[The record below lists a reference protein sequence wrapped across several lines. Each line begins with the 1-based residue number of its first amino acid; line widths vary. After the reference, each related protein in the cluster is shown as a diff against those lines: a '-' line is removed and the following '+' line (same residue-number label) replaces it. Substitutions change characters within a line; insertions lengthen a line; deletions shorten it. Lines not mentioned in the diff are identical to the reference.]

1 MQLEGHARC
10 ASIAAA
16 SIIAMVSR
24 DRAMVKLDEQ
34 YPGYGFAQHKGY
46 GTKAHYEGLQKLG
59 ITPIHRLSFL
69 HSEYPRQA

>member
-46 GTKAHYEGLQKLG
+46 GTKAHYEALEKLG
-59 ITPIHRLSFL
+59 PCYVHMLSFL
-69 HSEYPRQA
+69 H